1 MNYNK
6 EKAEV
11 YIKDEYSWGSPS
23 NERTIQVEEQE
34 ERFTG
39 LYDKDGK
46 PLYRKRERI
55 GYI

>member
-1 MNYNK
+1 MDNR
-6 EKAEV
+6 EKQQI
-11 YIKDEYSWGSPS
+11 YIKDHYSWWSES
-23 NERTIQVEEQE
+23 NERSIQVEEQE